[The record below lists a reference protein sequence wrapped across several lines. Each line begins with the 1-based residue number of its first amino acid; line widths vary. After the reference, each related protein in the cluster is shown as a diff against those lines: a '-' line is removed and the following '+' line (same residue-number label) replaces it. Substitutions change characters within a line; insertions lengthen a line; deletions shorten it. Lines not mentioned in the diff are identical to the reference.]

1 MNVST
6 LTTEAQTVATE
17 ALARLESAWNA
28 ADGAAFGAVYTAD
41 ASFVTIRGD
50 RLLGADAIGA
60 GHAGIFATIYAGS
73 VNRMELVRVEALA
86 ADVVLALSANTLD
99 SPAGPL
105 AGVHQA
111 LSTSV
116 IVRQADGAW
125 RIVST
130 HNTLV
135 VV

>member
-1 MNVST
+1 MNAST

-50 RLLGADAIGA
+50 RLLGAEAIGA

-73 VNRMELVRVEALA
+73 VNRMELVRAESLA
-86 ADVVLALSANTLD
+86 PDVVLAISANTLD

-111 LSTSV
+111 MSTSV

-135 VV
+135 VA

>member
-1 MNVST
+1 MNAST

-50 RLLGADAIGA
+50 RLLGAEAIGA

-73 VNRMELVRVEALA
+73 VNRMELVRAEALA

-99 SPAGPL
+99 SPTGPL

-111 LSTSV
+111 MSTSV

-130 HNTLV
+130 HNTLMAA
-135 VV
+135 

>member
-1 MNVST
+1 
-6 LTTEAQTVATE
+6 
-17 ALARLESAWNA
+17 
-28 ADGAAFGAVYTAD
+28 
-41 ASFVTIRGD
+41 
-50 RLLGADAIGA
+50 
-60 GHAGIFATIYAGS
+60 
-73 VNRMELVRVEALA
+73 MELVRAESLA
-86 ADVVLALSANTLD
+86 PDVVLAISANTLD

-111 LSTSV
+111 MSTSV

-135 VV
+135 VA